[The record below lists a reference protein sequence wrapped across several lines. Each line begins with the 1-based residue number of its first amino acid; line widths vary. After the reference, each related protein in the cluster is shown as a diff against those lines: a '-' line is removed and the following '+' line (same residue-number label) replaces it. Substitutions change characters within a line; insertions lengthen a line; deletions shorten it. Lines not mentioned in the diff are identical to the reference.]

1 MGKIQSDICDQEV
14 RSLLE
19 KGAIELIEPGE
30 GFVSGLFVIPKR
42 SGGSRPIVNLKAL
55 NKFVRPVHF
64 KMEGIPLLQELI
76 RPGDYFTKIDLRNA
90 YLTLPL
96 REEDRK
102 FVQIK
107 WGEVFYQFR
116 TLAFGLSSAP

>member
-1 MGKIQSDICDQEV
+1 MFIIVIWRNTKTK
-14 RSLLE
+14 E
-19 KGAIELIEPGE
+19 KRVVL
-30 GFVSGLFVIPKR
+30 
-42 SGGSRPIVNLKAL
+42 
-55 NKFVRPVHF
+55 
-64 KMEGIPLLQELI
+64 EGIPLLQELI

-116 TLAFGLSSAP
+116 TLAFGLSSAPWFLLKFWSLS